1 MTTLV
6 LSSSTLL
13 ISLAH
18 SRSSLSVNN
27 GGRPF
32 YREVPSVR
40 PSIRQ
45 PVFRRARHTHT
56 DWDVIVSVMNCVVGR
71 HCSETRDLVD
81 ENRDEDDCYYITM

>member
-32 YREVPSVR
+32 YREVPSVY
-40 PSIRQ
+40 PSASLSTRKAHAH
-45 PVFRRARHTHT
+45 RL
-56 DWDVIVSVMNCVVGR
+56 GR
-71 HCSETRDLVD
+71 HRVGDELCGRSALQRDAGSS
-81 ENRDEDDCYYITM
+81 R